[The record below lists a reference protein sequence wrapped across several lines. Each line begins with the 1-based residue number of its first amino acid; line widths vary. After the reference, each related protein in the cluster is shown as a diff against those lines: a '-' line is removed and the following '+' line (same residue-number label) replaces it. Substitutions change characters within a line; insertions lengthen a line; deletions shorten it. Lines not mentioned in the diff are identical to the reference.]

1 MNMYSVYDHVAQKFM
16 GMFES
21 INDGTATR
29 AFYAACKTG
38 QMAQEPEDYVL
49 YKIGQ
54 FDEDEGIFKNNQR
67 KVCDGKPNNDS
78 EGNN

>member
-1 MNMYSVYDHVAQKFM
+1 MNMYSVYDRVAQKFM

-29 AFYAACKTG
+29 AFCAACKTG

-54 FDEDEGIFKNNQR
+54 FDEDEGIFANNQR
-67 KVCDGKPNNDS
+67 KVCDGKPNKAS
-78 EGNN
+78 EGGN